1 MPPLT
6 QDYPTLTHYTSG
18 LRNDLRQSASKSL
31 VELEEAINSKGY
43 DWLEG
48 YMSQIM
54 AHIPQA
60 PIGELIK
67 TPSKTQTIKRTR
79 AATAA
84 AKEKTEKIKGLNAQ
98 LVLSPSS
105 RQTSRPALSPLQFG
119 SRNVNT
125 NNALSPSPIKSKS
138 IKASTPSK
146 SKAKRGRPKKA
157 ESAVTSNENASP
169 RSENNN
175 FYSFSALN
183 PQHPFSPSRQSKPD
197 DEMERA
203 SSTEVEKALK
213 LKPVM
218 AETVEKATEAL
229 IDGQRMAA
237 DSGET
242 SLQSVVNH
250 SAAGE
255 ARPLPTV
262 DEIVH
267 MDIDNIQGAEETQLK
282 EMVEVKS
289 ELDNAKP
296 EEAVLASSVEEEA
309 TDDAPKEKGTGDHNF
324 GQSKEEFG
332 EEITNEAVIE
342 DVQSR
347 EATINETGEIC
358 GSSLGSDELKEEPIP
373 HTALSAQVSSRTSAT
388 ESKGAVTAVVSSTQS
403 AAVLQSP
410 LAPAKASFMES
421 SASSSTTALSSGTVP
436 IPVRQVRSSWLS
448 KALGTGTVPIS
459 NTSGPAESNTAIC
472 KPFTASSQQ
481 RPSAAMDFSGLR
493 KSLLPIGGLKRKSGE
508 GMEEEEEEEEGRRP
522 DKFTKISS
530 ESYDFQVS
538 TTPGP
543 IGRPKLPSKTP
554 SFGTGSI
561 NSNPASQGR
570 SALPSNLADDSHRPE
585 ISKVTKALDELR
597 EKTAKDLAKQK
608 ASSTGRPESGNGRAP
623 KAKSTGAGF
632 LRGLLNFGGTSEEE
646 EAIRRARELEEEKI
660 AEAELEKLMWNA
672 TKPVIDVESALDD
685 PPADVLPLPESIN
698 DAGRSTTPALSPPS
712 KFAPLPLPQMQPQ
725 PVTTTTNDVDDEMVD
740 EESVLDEIIPTEIIK
755 PVNINDRPQP
765 SSPAPADDASAH
777 PAKSSVSTTPMQ
789 ERPSASCDRRE
800 KEQNEMSNLNIK
812 RMEEAKER
820 GKEHGHRDQ
829 RDAGVEKPDDR
840 RKAIDKSPGPHEAQV
855 DNPYDNNVND
865 DIEVDRELPPSTTAS
880 TDILN
885 FSTSSQATSSSTL
898 NHASTMAAKALGVR
912 PATGPVKSLQ
922 LAAAAAKKEQ
932 TAASRKAAMRD
943 QADKRKEL
951 LAQKRAE
958 EERQRADEER
968 KAKIAELEEKRRLRA
983 EHDKRKKE
991 REARVAAIAKER
1003 VAKEER
1009 EMQAAKAKAEEE
1021 ALRKRKLTVAL
1032 NKSQSSGVPAT
1043 KRLAGHNQ
1051 SLAKGKEPFRP
1062 TKTTSTH
1069 PLSQSITEQ
1078 QAPKAFRTAET
1089 THTQSSTI
1097 TLVKPTQRESHIE
1110 RKPLG
1115 QPSRLSAMENQ
1126 AMRQPQHQQ
1135 NQIPQ
1140 QSSSA
1145 APQSWA
1151 QVQSSLDEKAMAQQ
1165 SEDIVLPDIASEY
1178 SDPDEDNTRDFDRPA
1193 WAESPELRKALEAQA
1208 HINPDELFGP
1218 IKPLNME
1225 ELFKVRAGKFR
1236 ARTSSA
1242 NWSRGDGLTR
1252 AEEVDYARRMG
1263 FTSLTYYDEA
1273 GGNGPHRG

>member
-1 MPPLT
+1 MT
-6 QDYPTLTHYTSG
+6 
-18 LRNDLRQSASKSL
+18 
-31 VELEEAINSKGY
+31 
-43 DWLEG
+43 
-48 YMSQIM
+48 QIM

-67 TPSKTQTIKRTR
+67 TPSKTQTVKRTR

-84 AKEKTEKIKGLNAQ
+84 AKEKTQKIKGLNAQ

-119 SRNVNT
+119 SRNANI
-125 NNALSPSPIKSKS
+125 NNAPSPSPIKSKPV
-138 IKASTPSK
+138 KASTPSK

-157 ESAVTSNENASP
+157 GPVLVSDENASGKF
-169 RSENNN
+169 ENKKL
-175 FYSFSALN
+175 YSSSAVD
-183 PQHPFSPSRQSKPD
+183 PEHPFSPSHQSKLGN
-197 DEMERA
+197 EKEHE
-203 SSTEVEKALK
+203 SSIKVEKAPK
-213 LKPVM
+213 SKQIKE
-218 AETVEKATEAL
+218 ETIEKINEVP
-229 IDGQRMAA
+229 IDGQNMDA
-237 DSGET
+237 DPDET
-242 SLQSVVNH
+242 PLQSAVDH
-250 SAAGE
+250 SPAGE
-255 ARPLPTV
+255 PHSLPTV
-262 DEIVH
+262 EEIMD
-267 MDIDNIQGAEETQLK
+267 MDIDNVPGAEDTQFK
-282 EMVEVKS
+282 EMIEVRP
-289 ELDNAKP
+289 ELDNTNPADAMLTSA
-296 EEAVLASSVEEEA
+296 EENALDS
-309 TDDAPKEKGTGDHNF
+309 APKEKRIGDLNY
-324 GQSKEEFG
+324 GQPKEESG
-332 EEITNEAVIE
+332 EETRKDVAIE
-342 DVQSR
+342 EIKGR
-347 EATINETGEIC
+347 ESTINETGGIT
-358 GSSLGSDELKEEPIP
+358 GSNQSFHEMKEGPVP
-373 HTALSAQVSSRTSAT
+373 HTEFSAKVSPKTSAS
-388 ESKGAVTAVVSSTQS
+388 ESIGADTAVISSIQPATVS
-403 AAVLQSP
+403 QSP
-410 LAPAKASFMES
+410 PAPFKTSFMES
-421 SASSSTTALSSGTVP
+421 SASSSTTALSSGAVP

-459 NTSGPAESNTAIC
+459 NASGPAEGNPAIC
-472 KPFTASSQQ
+472 KPFTAPSQQ

-508 GMEEEEEEEEGRRP
+508 GMEGQEEEDEGRRP

-530 ESYDFQVS
+530 EPRDFQVS

-554 SFGTGSI
+554 SFGTGSV
-561 NSNPASQGR
+561 NSNPASQSR
-570 SALPSNLADDSHRPE
+570 SALPSGLIDDPHRPE

-608 ASSTGRPESGNGRAP
+608 ASSTGRPESGNVRAP

-632 LRGLLNFGGTSEEE
+632 LRGLLNFGSVSEEE

-672 TKPVIDVESALDD
+672 TKPVLDVESALDD
-685 PPADVLPLPESIN
+685 PAADAVSASADPVPQQKSDN
-698 DAGRSTTPALSPPS
+698 NADRSTTPSLSPPS
-712 KFAPLPLPQMQPQ
+712 KLAPLQPPRMQPQ
-725 PVTTTTNDVDDEMVD
+725 SVTTATNDEDEEMFD
-740 EESVLDEIIPTEIIK
+740 EESVLDEIIPAEIIE
-755 PVNINDRPQP
+755 PVYINDKPQQP
-765 SSPAPADDASAH
+765 SSPAAALPTVTDMSAN
-777 PAKSSVSTTPMQ
+777 PVEPSVSTTPVQ
-789 ERPSASCDRRE
+789 ERPSISLDRRE
-800 KEQNEMSNLNIK
+800 KGQSRVSDINAK
-812 RMEEAKER
+812 KMEKAKEQ
-820 GKEHGHRDQ
+820 GKEHEYRGQGDT
-829 RDAGVEKPDDR
+829 AVEKPDD
-840 RKAIDKSPGPHEAQV
+840 KKKTNGKSPVAHETQG
-855 DNPYDNNVND
+855 DHPYDNNAND
-865 DIEVDRELPPSTTAS
+865 ETEV
-880 TDILN
+880 
-885 FSTSSQATSSSTL
+885 ATSSTL

-932 TAASRKAAMRD
+932 NAASRKAAMRD

-951 LAQKRAE
+951 LAQKKAE
-958 EERQRADEER
+958 EERLRADEER

-983 EHDKRKKE
+983 EHEKRKKE

-1003 VAKEER
+1003 AAKEER

-1021 ALRKRKLTVAL
+1021 AARKRKLTVAL

-1043 KRLAGHNQ
+1043 KRLAGPSQ
-1051 SLAKGKEPFRP
+1051 SLAKGKESFRP

-1069 PLSQSITEQ
+1069 PLSQSTTEQ

-1097 TLVKPTQRESHIE
+1097 TLVKQTQRESQVE

-1115 QPSRLSAMENQ
+1115 QPSRLSAMGNQ
-1126 AMRQPQHQQ
+1126 AMRLPQHQQ

-1140 QSSSA
+1140 RGSSA

-1151 QVQSSLDEKAMAQQ
+1151 QVQSSLDEKALAQQ

-1178 SDPDEDNTRDFDRPA
+1178 SDPDEDTTRDFDRPA

-1218 IKPLNME
+1218 IKPLNMD
-1225 ELFKVRAGKFR
+1225 ELFKARAGKFR

-1263 FTSLTYYDEA
+1263 FTSLSYYDDA
-1273 GGNGPHRG
+1273 GGNGSHRG